1 MLFTCSA
8 LLFFVLEEVTYFT
21 RHCCVCEHL
30 SNGEDD
36 ILSKKLYWLKRYYCT
51 EVAEGISHVK
61 IVGMS
66 EVFSSC

>member
-36 ILSKKLYWLKRYYCT
+36 ILSKKLYWLKRYT
-51 EVAEGISHVK
+51 AQRLLKEFH
-61 IVGMS
+61 MLR
-66 EVFSSC
+66 